1 MYVGLDL
8 IDRLENMKTK
18 QKRNNERLIMS
29 FLPPP
34 LIEQD
39 LRLESIMNCCD
50 LIFGFNYDCPR
61 RRERDKLSGRWPE
74 KKK

>member
-29 FLPPP
+29 LLPPP

-39 LRLESIMNCCD
+39 LESREQVIMNCCD
-50 LIFGFNYDCPR
+50 LIFGFTTTAQGGK
-61 RRERDKLSGRWPE
+61 RDKLSGR
-74 KKK
+74 

>member
-1 MYVGLDL
+1 
-8 IDRLENMKTK
+8 MKTK

-39 LRLESIMNCCD
+39 LESREQVILNCCD

-61 RRERDKLSGRWPE
+61 RRERDKLSGR
-74 KKK
+74 